1 MIEWFG
7 HSERLANLTVQHV
20 VDTFQIDSWD
30 FDKTRGVY
38 RHGYSNVLPLDPS
51 LHVSCDILVEAI
63 QRARDGMLVTVG
75 DILLPISLHDTWKW
89 APAGVVEDTIWWSS
103 ASRYYGGR
111 APMARMAELPDDALR
126 CICEQLVP
134 PVVRFNEEFIATSQQ
149 YCAQHTTDAALLA
162 CDEDDL
168 RDVSVECECLTMEI
182 RQSIRK
188 WHRDRGPVAVQLRL
202 VSKDW
207 RRAREKPTN
216 DLRAELARLKQHQ
229 VMLDDAYSRAHSA
242 FLSRFGPEY

>member
-1 MIEWFG
+1 
-7 HSERLANLTVQHV
+7 
-20 VDTFQIDSWD
+20 
-30 FDKTRGVY
+30 
-38 RHGYSNVLPLDPS
+38 
-51 LHVSCDILVEAI
+51 
-63 QRARDGMLVTVG
+63 
-75 DILLPISLHDTWKW
+75 
-89 APAGVVEDTIWWSS
+89 
-103 ASRYYGGR
+103 
-111 APMARMAELPDDALR
+111 MARMAELPDDALR

-202 VSKDW
+202 VSRHW

-229 VMLDDAYSRAHSA
+229 VMLDNAYNRVCQKYYE
-242 FLSRFGPEY
+242 RFDSGLRG